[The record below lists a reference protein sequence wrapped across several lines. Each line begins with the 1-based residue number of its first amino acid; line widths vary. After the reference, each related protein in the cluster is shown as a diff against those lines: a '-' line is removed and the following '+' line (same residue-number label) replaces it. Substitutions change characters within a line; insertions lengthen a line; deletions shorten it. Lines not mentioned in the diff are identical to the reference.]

1 MKTLL
6 TTIIT
11 ALLLLLSN
19 SVIAGQLLYQ
29 NNMEET
35 EMADNDELYKEYEKS
50 LLYGLESEN
59 ATVVESVLFN
69 ALQIKTEYPD
79 FASSEVKEKLA
90 ETVKNGKTHIVR
102 YKAYLTLYYYRNQQE
117 FGSPGGIAK
126 LFETRNANGVYHFLD
141 DFLRDGQLTAR

>member
-1 MKTLL
+1 MKTIL

-19 SVIAGQLLYQ
+19 SVIAGQLSYQ
-29 NNMEET
+29 NMEET

-79 FASSEVKEKLA
+79 FTSAEVKDKLA
-90 ETVKNGKTHIVR
+90 ETVKNGQTHVVR
-102 YKAYLTLYYYRNQQE
+102 YKAYLTLYYYKNQQE
-117 FGSPGGIAK
+117 FGSPGGIAM